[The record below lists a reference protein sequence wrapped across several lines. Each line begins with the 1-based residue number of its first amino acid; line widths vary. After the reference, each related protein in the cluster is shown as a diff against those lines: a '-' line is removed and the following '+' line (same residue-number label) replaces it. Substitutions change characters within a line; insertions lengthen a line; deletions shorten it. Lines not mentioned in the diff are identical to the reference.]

1 MNRMNEQL
9 NEKRT
14 NENRWNRWNEK
25 NAVSLWLFFV
35 VFVLFSLHFVA
46 IEIERNN
53 KEPHHFYILVQLLL
67 AFHYITTKSCRPCGK
82 GPNLTSLI
90 RASLTLPLQLN

>member
-14 NENRWNRWNEK
+14 ESHGSLHHPSAW
-25 NAVSLWLFFV
+25 VLLWLFVV

-53 KEPHHFYILVQLLL
+53 KEPRTPD
-67 AFHYITTKSCRPCGK
+67 FHYITT
-82 GPNLTSLI
+82 NL
-90 RASLTLPLQLN
+90 